1 MSITTRPLIYDDL
14 LQMPDDGKRYEIVG
28 GELYVSPSP
37 VPKHQEL
44 AHRLTLL
51 IGNHVRDHKI
61 GKLYSAPLDVRLTE
75 HDIVE
80 PDLLF
85 IGTERLGIIGG
96 TTINGAPD
104 LLIEV
109 LSPSTRVRDETLK
122 ADLYA
127 RSGVRE
133 YWLVDPVA
141 RTLVIH
147 ALDDGRWVPTGSAER
162 PESRVLPDLMVD
174 VRALFADLS

>member
-1 MSITTRPLIYDDL
+1 MSITTRPLTYDDL
-14 LQMPDDGKRYEIVG
+14 LQMPDDGKRYEIIG
-28 GELYVSPSP
+28 GELFVSPSP

-44 AHRLTLL
+44 SQRLMLL
-51 IGNHVRDHKI
+51 IGMHVRERNL
-61 GKLYSAPLDVRLTE
+61 GKLYAAPLDVRLGE

-85 IGTERLGIIGG
+85 ISTDRLGIIGA

-109 LSPSTRVRDETLK
+109 LSPSTRARDESLK

-127 RSGVRE
+127 RTGVRE
-133 YWLVDPVA
+133 YWLVDPEA
-141 RTLVIH
+141 RTLAMH
-147 ALDDGRWVPTGSAER
+147 ALDDGRWVRIGPSDR
-162 PESRVLPDLMVD
+162 PESRVLPGLTVD
-174 VRALFADLS
+174 VTTLFTDLS